1 MVVWPTL
8 QQPRVCKA
16 TEKGARNLR
25 RFVVTQSPIII
36 IIIKHLVWTCNL
48 MNNKY
53 NNNNN
58 ELNSWKFHGATL
70 QLRNRTQSNLYIVI
84 IFKCQ
89 WIFSQGSD
97 LLSLNKIKMIFCHP
111 NRIIH
116 EPENSKDNLR
126 FGEVLH
132 NLPMNNHVDI

>member
-8 QQPRVCKA
+8 QQPRVCKD

-25 RFVVTQSPIII
+25 RLVVTQSPKII

-48 MNNKY
+48 RTNIY
-53 NNNNN
+53 NNNN

-70 QLRNRTQSNLYIVI
+70 QLRNRTQSNLYIII

-89 WIFSQGSD
+89 WKFIQGSD
-97 LLSLNKIKMIFCHP
+97 LLSLNKIKMIFHHP

-116 EPENSKDNLR
+116 GSENSKDNLC
-126 FGEVLH
+126 FWES
-132 NLPMNNHVDI
+132 IT